1 MATKKTA
8 KKTAKKKAPAKKAAP
23 KKTDRKQ
30 WDKFPKPSPQ
40 DVLRSINMRFGD
52 TGPVIREASEAWDAS
67 DLRRPSGIASLDL
80 AMGGG
85 LVAGKVHQFDGP
97 ESVGKNYML
106 YRYFAQVQEQYGDD
120 ACLAMACFEAFIDK
134 HFAQMCGCKVAMSKY
149 DIEVTQRARE
159 ARGEEPLTK
168 AEIKEALEVP
178 GVGTFH
184 VFEGPAES
192 VLDGIIEAVA
202 ANIYQIV
209 GIDSWDSMLTA
220 AEDKATMDEV
230 PQVASPATIQTRWAK
245 KVLDSFNVVYRCP
258 QCGYSPLEKKV
269 TNYEQMNF
277 SWNCPNCKW
286 KGLDPANEVNVT
298 TVYCIRQ
305 VRAKLQMGGKIYGRA
320 YKSDGAYA
328 LQHLNHI
335 RVSMHPGSS
344 VKDGKVKIGK
354 EVNWE
359 VTKAKAGAREGAT
372 GAFTLYFSPMEV
384 DVAGDLFAQCV
395 KRGVIKQLPQGW
407 YEVPEI
413 EDDEGPLR
421 IHGKDKMISLIERE
435 PELSAQLRELLY
447 IQAGLAHVRFR

>member
-1 MATKKTA
+1 MATKKAA
-8 KKTAKKKAPAKKAAP
+8 KKTATKKKTTKKAAP
-23 KKTDRKQ
+23 KKSDREQ
-30 WDKFPKPSPQ
+30 WDKFPKPDPR

-52 TGPVIREASEAWDAS
+52 VGPVIREAGEAWDAS
-67 DLRRPSGIASLDL
+67 DLRRPSGIPSLDL

-106 YRYFAQVQEQYGDD
+106 YRYFAQAQRQYGED

-134 HFAQMCGCKVAMSKY
+134 HFAQTCGCKIAMSEY

-159 ARGEEPLTK
+159 LRGEEPLTED
-168 AEIKEALEVP
+168 EIKEALDVP

-184 VFEGPAES
+184 VFEGPAEN
-192 VLDGIIEAVA
+192 VLDGIIEAVGS
-202 ANIYQIV
+202 NIYQII

-220 AEDKATMDEV
+220 AEEKATMDEV

-258 QCGYSPLEKKV
+258 SCGYSPLEKKV

-277 SWNCPNCKW
+277 NWVCPHCSW
-286 KGLDPANEVNVT
+286 KGLDPANEVNLT

-372 GAFTLYFSPMEV
+372 GVFTLYFNPLEV
-384 DVAGDLFAQCV
+384 DVAGDMFAQCC
-395 KRGVIKQLPQGW
+395 KHGVIRQLPQGW
-407 YEVPEI
+407 YEVPDI
-413 EDDEGPLR
+413 ETDDGVLR
-421 IHGKDKMISLIERE
+421 VHGKDKMIDMIERE
-435 PELSAQLRELLY
+435 EELMEELRGLLY
-447 IQAGLAHVRFR
+447 IAAKLSHVRFR